1 MADDNIGGA
10 ENTDDLILRTMMEQA
25 ERLCTSGDALL
36 RGQYWHLRGRIQAL
50 LDLRCTGDMNST
62 PER

>member
-1 MADDNIGGA
+1 MMDKNSDGKENADDV
-10 ENTDDLILRTMMEQA
+10 ILQIMIEQA

-62 PER
+62 PAR